1 MRRRIK
7 RKGLK
12 KNLRRKKVGERGV
25 VLDFGLGVRRR
36 GGMERKTESDWGM
49 REAKRLETARQ
60 RIREGAWVNLV
71 KMR

>member
-12 KNLRRKKVGERGV
+12 RNLRKKNLSEGGV
-25 VLDFGLGVRRR
+25 VLDLGLGVRRR
-36 GGMERKTESDWGM
+36 GGMERKTESDWEM
-49 REAKRLETARQ
+49 REAKRLETVRQ